1 MAPLAREIAKL
12 ANELA
17 STNTRLMNL
26 AEKVATAEGKAEAL
40 DNFMVTVQEPGDSS
54 QKGA

>member
-1 MAPLAREIAKL
+1 MTPLSRELAKL

-26 AEKVATAEGKAEAL
+26 ASKLASVEGKAEAL
-40 DNFMVTVQEPGDSS
+40 DNFMVSYQEPE
-54 QKGA
+54 KE